1 MNMKKLISMGVIL
14 IMSLALLT
22 GCGGPDLTGVTEKY
36 NQTADIFN
44 EAAALFNAN
53 GWNNDDECLKM
64 HNDLADAIEEI
75 RVIIEDP
82 EQAKNIDVE
91 QMEIELDNLIA
102 SVKEYKE
109 AVAVPAPVE
118 TTFDL
123 AALTDMYN
131 KIADLHTEVVAQA
144 QQNGWEQDADVVD
157 TLNEVATTMEM
168 PQALLEDP
176 TIIEGEDLTQA
187 DIDEFTAA
195 LGGFIEPLN
204 QLHEITATAYTGT
217 AQ

>member
-1 MNMKKLISMGVIL
+1 MKKIISMGVIL

-36 NQTADIFN
+36 NQVADIFN
-44 EAAALFNAN
+44 EAAALFNSN
-53 GWNNDDECLKM
+53 GWNNDEEYLEM

-75 RVIIEDP
+75 RIIIEDP
-82 EQAKNIDVE
+82 EQAKNIDTE
-91 QMEIELDNLIA
+91 QMEEDLDTLIA

-109 AVAVPAPVE
+109 AVAIAPVVE
-118 TTFDL
+118 NILDL
-123 AALTDMYN
+123 AALTDKYN
-131 KIADLHTEVVAQA
+131 EIADLHTKVVAQA
-144 QQNGWEQDADVVD
+144 QQNGWEQDADVVA

-168 PQALLEDP
+168 PKTLLEDP

-204 QLHEITATAYTGT
+204 QLDEITATAYTG
-217 AQ
+217 AAE